1 MVLCQGILFQQSVQH
16 PSEVGLHKVR
26 ICLCKDYSNPDKSK
40 IKTTSDTGL
49 DTGLGTTKKIIYIIL
64 ETYHCFYIAIALFQA
79 TRIP

>member
-26 ICLCKDYSNPDKSK
+26 ICLYSNPDKSK

-49 DTGLGTTKKIIYIIL
+49 DTGLGTTKKCIYIIL
-64 ETYHCFYIAIALFQA
+64 ETYNCFYIAIALFQA